1 MSPVSELTE
10 GARMPDFCRPRRGV
24 RQTMQAALKSL
35 RALGIDAD
43 RIQIRRIGSGWPD
56 KAVVAQV
63 PEAGTPLTALT
74 RVALMISAPS
84 AVDALP
90 FSMRDEIDGAM
101 GTDQLLP
108 ILDTPIAKLEAFVND
123 SGGFFELRPERST
136 TAWRWV
142 REIFQLD
149 PGALSDEMAYRFA
162 RFLPA
167 LHRVAGTER
176 GVELGLSALFDLPLK
191 HIELRPELVPL
202 QDDRQTRLGVRNGR
216 LGVDA
221 VIGDGVTVRAR
232 AVITI
237 GPVALDQYLQHEQA
251 ERTRQRHLLYDLVLP
266 SVVLRPAHEVWYV
279 LPPPAGLVLGAADA
293 PIRLGLNSRFA
304 ATPLQGP

>member
-1 MSPVSELTE
+1 MSDAP
-10 GARMPDFCRPRRGV
+10 GANDIARMPDFCRPRRGV

-35 RALGIDAD
+35 RALGVDAE
-43 RIQIRRIGSGWPD
+43 RIQIRRIGSGWPA

-63 PEAGTPLTALT
+63 PEPGAPLTALT

-90 FSMRDEIDGAM
+90 FSMRDEVEGAM
-101 GTDQLLP
+101 GTDQLMP

-149 PGALSDEMAYRFA
+149 PGTLTDEMAYRFA

-176 GVELGLSALFDLPLK
+176 GVELGLGALFDLPLRQ
-191 HIELRPELVPL
+191 IELRPELVPL
-202 QDDRQTRLGVRNGR
+202 QDARQTRLGVRNGR
-216 LGVDA
+216 LGIDA
-221 VIGDGVTVRAR
+221 VIGDGVTARAR
-232 AVITI
+232 AIITI
-237 GPVALDQYLQHEQA
+237 GPVSLDEYLQHDNA
-251 ERTRQRHLLYDLVLP
+251 ERVRQRHLLYDLVLP
-266 SVVLRPAHEVWYV
+266 SAALRPAREVWYV
-279 LPPPAGLVLGAADA
+279 LPPAAGLVLGATDA
-293 PIRLGLNSRFA
+293 PIRLGLNSRFD
-304 ATPLQGP
+304 ATPLQGL